1 MAYFDDKKN
10 ALDYIKMVDNIE
22 GYDPNILI
30 DIFKKYVKKDSKV
43 LELGMG
49 PGKDLDIL
57 KQTFEMTG
65 SDFSKSFLDIYL
77 ENNNKANL
85 LQLDA
90 VTINTTQKFDAIY
103 SNKVLIHLTKEE
115 LHKSLLRQLKV
126 LNKNGIAFHSFWK
139 GDKEE
144 EMHGLRFVYYSGENL
159 IKLVPQNF
167 EILESGSYKDMEK
180 DDSIYLALKR
190 IN

>member
-22 GYDPNILI
+22 GYDTNILI